1 MYVGL
6 ISTRSMVVP
15 DTKEYVEFYEQIE
28 AGNLVSFVLFSFEPG
43 FQLLGHFVK
52 LIAGDRP
59 VIFLAVIP
67 IINISL
73 ILLSIRKITRQI
85 DANMSAKYIAAIV
98 LYFAYFGLFYN
109 AIVLRAGIAISVL
122 VYSTTILF
130 NPDLKKRDWVKVLF
144 LFFIALSFHL
154 SAIIGIIVVLLN
166 YKSKPLTER
175 SYLLIWF
182 FIALIF
188 FSGCSPYVVK
198 GLLNGIYSVFYL
210 LSESDYQKYE
220 YYLSELNG
228 VVFQIPY
235 KYLFQLFSGLLL
247 VFVKDGIDEIYYKYL
262 NIYLIGLFMG
272 AIFSSIEQ
280 ISRITDY
287 LLIYLFILQWMFLIQ
302 SYSRIKGI
310 KAAVY
315 PVSVFLQLIFVFRII
330 NPS

>member
-1 MYVGL
+1 
-6 ISTRSMVVP
+6 MVVP

-144 LFFIALSFHL
+144 LFFINLEK
-154 SAIIGIIVVLLN
+154 I
-166 YKSKPLTER
+166 
-175 SYLLIWF
+175 
-182 FIALIF
+182 
-188 FSGCSPYVVK
+188 YVYVYV
-198 GLLNGIYSVFYL
+198 GYMSVYVCMSTCL
-210 LSESDYQKYE
+210 CVCES
-220 YYLSELNG
+220 
-228 VVFQIPY
+228 VCV
-235 KYLFQLFSGLLL
+235 
-247 VFVKDGIDEIYYKYL
+247 
-262 NIYLIGLFMG
+262 
-272 AIFSSIEQ
+272 
-280 ISRITDY
+280 
-287 LLIYLFILQWMFLIQ
+287 
-302 SYSRIKGI
+302 
-310 KAAVY
+310 
-315 PVSVFLQLIFVFRII
+315 
-330 NPS
+330 

>member
-1 MYVGL
+1 M
-6 ISTRSMVVP
+6 
-15 DTKEYVEFYEQIE
+15 
-28 AGNLVSFVLFSFEPG
+28 
-43 FQLLGHFVK
+43 
-52 LIAGDRP
+52 
-59 VIFLAVIP
+59 
-67 IINISL
+67 
-73 ILLSIRKITRQI
+73 
-85 DANMSAKYIAAIV
+85 
-98 LYFAYFGLFYN
+98 
-109 AIVLRAGIAISVL
+109 
-122 VYSTTILF
+122 
-130 NPDLKKRDWVKVLF
+130 
-144 LFFIALSFHL
+144 
-154 SAIIGIIVVLLN
+154 
-166 YKSKPLTER
+166 
-175 SYLLIWF
+175 
-182 FIALIF
+182 
-188 FSGCSPYVVK
+188 
-198 GLLNGIYSVFYL
+198 
-210 LSESDYQKYE
+210 
-220 YYLSELNG
+220 NG